1 MTILDPG
8 VIKQAAYGLGADL
21 CGIAPIERFSGAP
34 EGFRPTD
41 VFPECRSVVVIAM
54 RFLKST
60 LYAKSTIPYTYVRN
74 EISSVINQ
82 AAIRLAQKIEDMGAL
97 AVTIGA
103 IGKGEY
109 DRNTDKFRG
118 PISLRHAAE
127 LAGLG
132 RIGKN
137 TLLVNE
143 KYGNMIW
150 LNAVLTSA
158 VIDPDPPAEYETC
171 PKNCRLCIDS
181 CPAKAL
187 DGVSIDQRACLEYAF
202 GEVDGG
208 EWRIKCFKCRKI
220 CPNAL
225 GLNR

>member
-1 MTILDPG
+1 MTILDSG

-41 VFPECRSVVVIAM
+41 VFPECRSVVVIAK
-54 RFLKST
+54 RFLKGT
-60 LYAKSTIPYTYVRN
+60 LYAKSTIPYTYVRDATA
-74 EISSVINQ
+74 SVINQ
-82 AAIRLAQKIEDMGAL
+82 AAIRLAQKIEDMGVL
-97 AVTIGA
+97 AVTIWE
-103 IGKGEY
+103 GEY

-118 PISLRHAAE
+118 LISLKHAAE

-150 LNAVLTSA
+150 LSAVLTSA

-187 DGVSIDQRACLEYAF
+187 DGVSIDQWACLEYAYSGVDS
-202 GEVDGG
+202 GEFRV
-208 EWRIKCFKCRKI
+208 KCFKCRKI